1 MAIVGM
7 EAIFGGCKGLHEFYR
22 TIYDNKQHFRSL
34 PPERWKGFEQ
44 HPELKNHPQ
53 GAWLESFEM
62 DFLRFKLQPNPKE
75 RLIPQQLLTLEV
87 QTGQL
92 KKQN

>member
-1 MAIVGM
+1 MTTSSIPYSS
-7 EAIFGGCKGLHEFYR
+7 K
-22 TIYDNKQHFRSL
+22 
-34 PPERWKGFEQ
+34 ERWKGFEQ

-75 RLIPQQLLTLEV
+75 RFFLNSYYVEV
-87 QTGQL
+87 TDRAIKKTKLGEGQ
-92 KKQN
+92 NVAVW